1 MPVAKMFE
9 PKPTR
14 SIGLACARFLRIEKL
29 GNGPFGFCGVWAVP
43 LRIMINAW

>member
-29 GNGPFGFCGVWAVP
+29 GNGPLVFWAVP
-43 LRIMINAW
+43 